1 MFQLLLYTHLLF
13 HPPVNKQLDSFY
25 LRWMQTTIQTLEHR
39 AKYAAISLKQD
50 YLNKL
55 PFFKDGIPID
65 TLYPRYLLLK
75 DQFQKISACKGEV
88 VIIEVIINASA
99 LVFSDI
105 VIYKNDKRVEEYRL
119 GPYRKWSLKGAC
131 IYDQDFLQEELN
143 KYYLEN
149 RDGIN
154 NEQVT
159 ITKIASGKLIA
170 SAHFISR
177 SLSVTSGLQPL
188 FDILYDG
195 L

>member
-1 MFQLLLYTHLLF
+1 M
-13 HPPVNKQLDSFY
+13 K
-25 LRWMQTTIQTLEHR
+25 
-39 AKYAAISLKQD
+39 KD
-50 YLNKL
+50 YLNRL

-75 DQFQKISACKGEV
+75 DQFQKISSYKGEV
-88 VIIEVIINASA
+88 FIIEVIINTSA

-119 GPYRKWSLKGAC
+119 GADRKWGLKDSF
-131 IYDQDFLQEELN
+131 IYDQYFLQEELN

-149 RDGIN
+149 SNGIN

-159 ITKIASGKLIA
+159 ITKIASGKMIA
-170 SAHFISR
+170 SVHFISR
-177 SLSVTSGLQPL
+177 ALSATSGLQPL
-188 FDILYDG
+188 FDKLYDG